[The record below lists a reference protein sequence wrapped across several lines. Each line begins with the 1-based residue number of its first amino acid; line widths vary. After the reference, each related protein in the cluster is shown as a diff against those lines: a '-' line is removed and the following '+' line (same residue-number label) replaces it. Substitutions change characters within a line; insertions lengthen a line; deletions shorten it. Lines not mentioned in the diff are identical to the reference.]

1 MPTEMTLWEF
11 GEDGSVSRVKEIRLV
26 AESQIEDAIQA
37 APELLGMK
45 VLIVGRQ
52 MAVGHGGRVLDQLAI
67 NEGGRLVVIEN
78 KRDRT
83 PRDVV
88 AQVID
93 YAAWAD
99 QATLLEIE
107 ERYEDYVSKE
117 SEDDHSSL
125 LDAYQEHFEM
135 EGTSDDIREHLTIGI
150 EQRPPHMVVVASRLD
165 DSTERMLEF
174 LNLSFGVPIN
184 AVLFQPFEHPSL
196 SDSRLVGRTWLRP
209 DEPGLKDARDSRSV
223 VNSERQEKIKKLRQ
237 DFWDAWLKVAKPV
250 LMDLNLPTTSMWSY
264 VSTRINSDCPAKIQ
278 IWVSQRHAYA
288 QIRFDN
294 KNPAL
299 NDAYLGAME
308 QNRDVIEDAFGG
320 TLEWKNEPGVKATM
334 INTPKI
340 DVGYSTQRTADI
352 LRKLTCYT
360 RSIYDA
366 VKDEIS
372 KAYDHVTRESDN
384 EGGLS

>member
-11 GEDGSVSRVKEIRLV
+11 GGDGSVSRVKGIPLA
-26 AESQIEDAIQA
+26 AESQIEEAIQA

-117 SEDDHSSL
+117 SEDDNSSL

-135 EGTSDDIREHLTIGI
+135 EGTSDDIREHLTTGV

-174 LNLSFGVPIN
+174 LNSSFGVPIN
-184 AVLFQPFEHPSL
+184 AVLFQPFAHPSL
-196 SDSRLVGRTWLRP
+196 PGGRLVGRTWLRP
-209 DEPGLKDARDSRSV
+209 DDSGLKDARDSRSV
-223 VNSERQEKIKKLRQ
+223 VSSERQEKRKKLRQ

-250 LMDLNLPTTSMWSY
+250 LFDLNLPATSMWSY

-294 KNPAL
+294 RDSAS

-308 QNRDVIEDAFGG
+308 QNRDVIEDAFGAQ
-320 TLEWKNEPGVKATM
+320 LEWKNEPGVKATM
-334 INTPKI
+334 INTPKVG
-340 DVGYSTQRTADI
+340 VGYGTQRTVDA
-352 LRKLTCYT
+352 LKKLTSYT
-360 RSIYDA
+360 RRLYDA
-366 VKDEIS
+366 VKDEIP
-372 KAYDHVTRESDN
+372 KAYDHVSRESDN
-384 EGGLS
+384 EIELI

>member
-1 MPTEMTLWEF
+1 MTLWEF

-26 AESQIEDAIQA
+26 AESQIENAIQA

-67 NEGGRLVVIEN
+67 NERGRLVVIEN

-107 ERYEDYVSKE
+107 ERYEAYVSKE
-117 SEDDHSSL
+117 SDEDNSSL

-135 EGTSDDIREHLTIGI
+135 EGTSDDIREHLMIGI

-174 LNLSFGVPIN
+174 LNVSFGVPIN
-184 AVLFQPFEHPSL
+184 AVLFQPFEHPNL

-209 DEPGLKDARDSRSV
+209 DESGLKDARGSRSV
-223 VNSERQEKIKKLRQ
+223 VNSEHQEKKKKLRQ

-250 LMDLNLPTTSMWSY
+250 LTDLNLPTTSMWSY

-278 IWVSQRHAYA
+278 IWVLQRHAYA

-294 KNPAL
+294 KDPAL
-299 NDAYLGAME
+299 NDAYIGAME
-308 QNRDVIEDAFGG
+308 QNRNVIEDAFGG
-320 TLEWKNEPGVKATM
+320 TLEWKNESGVKATM

-360 RSIYDA
+360 KSIYDA
-366 VKDEIS
+366 VKDEIP
-372 KAYDHVTRESDN
+372 KAYDHVTRKSDN